1 MSNLIILRPQNLFYL
16 FKSLDRL
23 NGIGEKKFKLL
34 EKKIGPNIINLLCYL
49 PTKSINR
56 FENTSLKNID
66 NGKII
71 TTEVEVSEVNIPSY
85 SSKKS
90 NNISRIITFGINEED
105 NIRLDIIYFVKK
117 TQYLKNLFKVGK
129 KIIVSGK
136 FESFNGLGQIV
147 HPDYITNIENKN
159 TIPEIETIYPLFLGV
174 NQKFVSKIVFEA
186 LKDIPISHEW
196 LSE

>member
-85 SSKKS
+85 SNKTI
-90 NNISRIITFGINEED
+90 NNIIFFSFSLSVFSTSID
-105 NIRLDIIYFVKK
+105 NRQIR
-117 TQYLKNLFKVGK
+117 G
-129 KIIVSGK
+129 S
-136 FESFNGLGQIV
+136 
-147 HPDYITNIENKN
+147 PDTNN
-159 TIPEIETIYPLFLGV
+159 F
-174 NQKFVSKIVFEA
+174 S
-186 LKDIPISHEW
+186 
-196 LSE
+196 